1 MNSQNLQSLKTGSEY
16 KIPFQNQSA
25 ALNDISLNENKTKVT
40 NIYNSRLLGNS
51 IENQSFAKVRSA
63 TTDNQRIRSAKKVY
77 KENKEP
83 ANENYNQI
91 SCFESV
97 LGNKKKI
104 AFETSGFKN

>member
-1 MNSQNLQSLKTGSEY
+1 
-16 KIPFQNQSA
+16 
-25 ALNDISLNENKTKVT
+25 LNGNKTKVT

-51 IENQSFAKVRSA
+51 IENQGFGKVRSA
-63 TTDNQRIRSAKKVY
+63 TTDKQRNRSAKKVY

-83 ANENYNQI
+83 ANENTVGI

-97 LGNKKKI
+97 LGNKKKL